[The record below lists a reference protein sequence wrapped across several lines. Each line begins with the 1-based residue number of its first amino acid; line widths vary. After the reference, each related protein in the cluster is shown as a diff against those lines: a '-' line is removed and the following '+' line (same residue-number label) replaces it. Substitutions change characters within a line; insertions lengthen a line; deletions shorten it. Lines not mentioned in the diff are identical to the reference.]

1 VRVVAASVPQPAEPG
16 AGRLPDVLAAPGR
29 RVLLPVVPDA
39 RAELWWGELDGRPL
53 VTGRFGLRQPAP
65 PHRPPEALA
74 EAEVVVVPALAVARD
89 GTRLGRGGGFYDR
102 ALAHAAPG
110 ALLVAVVHDEELVD
124 ALPAE
129 PHDRPVDA
137 VVTPSLGWLG
147 LRAR

>member
-1 VRVVAASVPQPAEPG
+1 MEPVDVRRGVDAIRTAA
-16 AGRLPDVLAAPGR
+16 
-29 RVLLPVVPDA
+29 
-39 RAELWWGELDGRPL
+39 L
-53 VTGRFGLRQPAP
+53 VIA
-65 PHRPPEALA
+65 
-74 EAEVVVVPALAVARD
+74 PALAVDRVT
-89 GTRLGRGGGFYDR
+89 GVRLGRGGGFYDR